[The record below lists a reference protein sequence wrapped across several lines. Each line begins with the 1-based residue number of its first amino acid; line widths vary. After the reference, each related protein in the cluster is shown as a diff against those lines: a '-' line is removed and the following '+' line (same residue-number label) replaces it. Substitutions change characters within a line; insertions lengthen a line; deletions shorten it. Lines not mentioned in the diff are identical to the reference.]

1 MNDQSTSA
9 PSASKNS
16 MNLAEHLLE
25 LRRRVVHSLIAI
37 GLAFAVIFPFARE
50 LYDLLAQPILRFM
63 PEGGGIIATE
73 VAAPFL
79 IPIMLTF
86 YAALFVTMPYLLLQ
100 IWRFIAPGLY
110 RGEKKI
116 ALPLLL
122 SSIALFYAG
131 ATFAWFV
138 VLPGV
143 FEFLLKFAPDT
154 VTPMTDM
161 NHYLSFVTKLLL
173 VFGFTFEIPVAVLIL
188 VLSGVVSVAAL
199 KDKRRYVIVGCF
211 FIAAVVT
218 PPDGVSM
225 LLLAIPMWLLYEAG
239 ILIASLL
246 KTPIKLE

>member
-1 MNDQSTSA
+1 MTDQPTLPASTKKDAMS
-9 PSASKNS
+9 
-16 MNLAEHLLE
+16 LGEHLLE
-25 LRRRVVHSLIAI
+25 LRRRVVHSLIAVAI
-37 GLAFAVIFPFARE
+37 AFAAIFPFARH

-79 IPIMLTF
+79 IPVMLSF
-86 YAALFVTMPYLLLQ
+86 YAAVFVTMPYLLLQ
-100 IWRFIAPGLY
+100 LWRFIAPGLY
-110 RGEKKI
+110 KGEKRI

-131 ATFAWFV
+131 AAFAWVV

-161 NHYLSFVTKLLL
+161 NHYLSFVIKLLL
-173 VFGFTFEIPVAVLIL
+173 VFGFTFEIPIAVLIL
-188 VLSGVVSVAAL
+188 VMSGVVSVAAL

-225 LLLAIPMWLLYEAG
+225 LLLAIPMWLLYEVG
-239 ILIASLL
+239 VLIAVLL
-246 KTPIKLE
+246 NTQKA